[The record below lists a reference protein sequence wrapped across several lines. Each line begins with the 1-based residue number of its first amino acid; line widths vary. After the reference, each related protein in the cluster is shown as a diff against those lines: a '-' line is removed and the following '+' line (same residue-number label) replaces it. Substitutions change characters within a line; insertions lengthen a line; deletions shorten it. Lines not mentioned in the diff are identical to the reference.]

1 VWSGGL
7 AVAAFVALGLAFPPV
22 PAAALGLVAYAALL
36 ALVRPSGLLRAWSYV
51 RALG

>member
-1 VWSGGL
+1 LL
-7 AVAAFVALGLAFPPV
+7 ALALPPI

-36 ALVRPSGLLRAWSYV
+36 AVLRPSGLLRAWSYV